1 MRLNHTIWL
10 AALVSA
16 LFVSCAGDSPYAPVP
31 DTPGEADGG
40 LLIDIAVD
48 GFDGRTRAVSFGDD
62 LVRINSLW
70 LGVFDRATGACVDRY
85 ATLQNYIELRP
96 GDKAKGAIRVRLNL
110 PEGGG
115 TEFFIVAVANY
126 AGSNDGSDSEDG
138 TGSGKPTTE
147 PVKDERG
154 GSLSDRL
161 DAVTSWDDFKDICVD
176 AATAYS
182 GTHGNTTPV
191 MAGFLKQEENESATH
206 VKIDQFAAGSDQV
219 LNLYPKDLSEKLS
232 VPYKDGKYDTSEMTL
247 FLRRLVANVNVNIAA
262 GEGMQIMDVAYK
274 RYNMPK
280 AVYLIERRTVDDN
293 KEFPIVAELSP
304 NYGDRNLAAGYEN
317 DADWI
322 EATGNQSFSF
332 QHFANKHWARKTDM
346 TVYRDRE
353 ERTEGSG
360 GKFYFNALAD
370 NADDFNNYASYFVIK
385 MHVLDKEN
393 RRCANAEYTI
403 HEGNTSDENGDAK
416 KGGNLMDFVCA
427 RNINYT
433 YKIKV
438 SGIENIYLNAGASAP
453 SEHFP
458 DQGGKIWQ
466 MNYAND
472 KPKVRYDNGTFEHAI
487 GAEGGLFENVIQ
499 INSSRPDLA
508 FRLYG
513 YNSQTGVIEGYN
525 YNFTQESFKYLD
537 GMWPPSVGDQ
547 SHYYQDYNALIE
559 DYAKGDKSS
568 IETLLFETF
577 HIIDADDP
585 GQKEMNLVE
594 FIKSVHELATD
605 SSTPIVKKYHLKV
618 ARRQIEGVPAA
629 EKDQYIRALYIADRN
644 GQQDRDGCTT
654 LINIFSAVQDP
665 PIAGR

>member
-31 DTPGEADGG
+31 DTPGEVDGE

-70 LGVFDRATGACVDRY
+70 LGVFDRATGKCVDRY

-96 GDKAKGAIRVRLNL
+96 GEEAKGAIRVRLDP

-154 GSLSDRL
+154 GSLPERL

-191 MAGFLKQEENESATH
+191 MAGFLNKKENRSATH
-206 VKIDQFAAGSDQV
+206 VKIDQFTAGSNQV
-219 LNLYPKDLSEKLS
+219 LNLYPDALFHDLLVSC
-232 VPYKDGKYDTSEMTL
+232 KDGKYDTSGKTL

-262 GEGMQIMDVAYK
+262 GEGMQITDVAYK

-293 KEFPIVAELSP
+293 KEFPTAAALSP
-304 NYGDRNLAAGYEN
+304 NYGDRNPAAGYEN

-322 EATGNQSFSF
+322 EATGNLGFSF
-332 QHFANKHWARKTDM
+332 QHFANKHWARKTEM
-346 TVYRDRE
+346 KEYRDRE
-353 ERTEGSG
+353 ERTEDSG
-360 GKFYFNALAD
+360 GRFYFNALAD
-370 NADDFNNYASYFVIK
+370 NAGDFNNYASYFVIR

-403 HEGNTSDENGDAK
+403 HEGNTSDENGDAQT
-416 KGGNLMDFVCA
+416 GGNLMDFVCA

-433 YKIKV
+433 YKINV
-438 SGIENIYLNAGASAP
+438 SGINNIYLNAGASAS

-466 MNYAND
+466 MNYAHD
-472 KPKVRYDNGTFEHAI
+472 EPKVRYDNGTFENAI
-487 GAEGGLFENVIQ
+487 DKDGGLFENVIQ

-513 YNSQTGVIEGYN
+513 YNSQTETIEGYN
-525 YNFTQESFKYLD
+525 YNFTQDSFKNLD
-537 GMWPPSVGDQ
+537 GMWPPSVGDK
-547 SHYYQDYNALIE
+547 SHYYQDYEALIE
-559 DYAKGDKSS
+559 DYAKGDNSS

-577 HIIDADDP
+577 HIIDADDSE
-585 GQKEMNLVE
+585 QKRMNLVE

-605 SSTPIVKKYHLKV
+605 SSTPIVKKYHLEV
-618 ARRQIEGVPAA
+618 AQRKIEGVPA
-629 EKDQYIRALYIADRN
+629 EGKDQYIRALYIADRN